1 MPHIEESIN
10 ISRPL
15 SEVFEFATNPANQTV
30 FATNLLSY
38 ELLGPLTKGAVA
50 QGVTRVAGKKV
61 EWTAEIT
68 EFEQDRRMDIRSL
81 KSPMSWTITW
91 LFTPSGDGTEVRFVQ
106 DVPEIGGFFGRL
118 ADPIVTKMYSRDV
131 RGNLEH
137 LKLLLEES
145 AAV

>member
-1 MPHIEESIN
+1 MPHIEESTH

-91 LFTPSGDGTEVRFVQ
+91 LFTASGDGTDVSFVQ